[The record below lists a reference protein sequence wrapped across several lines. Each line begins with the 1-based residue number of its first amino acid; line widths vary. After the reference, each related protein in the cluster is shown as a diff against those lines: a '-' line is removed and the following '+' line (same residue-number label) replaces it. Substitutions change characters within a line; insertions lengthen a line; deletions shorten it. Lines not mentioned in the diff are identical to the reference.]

1 MTDILGHKK
10 VFDVLEKSAT
20 DRQTAQSYLFSGK
33 EGIGKLHVAIEFACM
48 LNCPHYSPTDHLQCG
63 ICDRI
68 RKGNHPDV
76 RIETPIK
83 GSVKIDR
90 VRYLQSFLKY
100 SPVEAPFRVIIID
113 DAHLINRAAQNA
125 LLKTLEEPPAYSL
138 MILVTSRSSHLLP
151 TVRSR
156 LRKVMFSPLIR
167 SVITKELVRIKN
179 ISEEEAQ
186 TIAGLSSGSLGRAL
200 ELHSEGVTNLRKSVM
215 DFFNAG
221 PKFGLAPLLELSAQ
235 VSIDQR
241 KLFDAIEFGMTW
253 IRDLMTLK
261 LGGLAFN
268 VINTDLIDILRSS
281 AQHYSI
287 EELLTIRDLMS
298 NGLALVDSE
307 TNINRNL
314 LSDVMFLRIRQTMSR
329 KSA

>member
-1 MTDILGHKK
+1 
-10 VFDVLEKSAT
+10 
-20 DRQTAQSYLFSGK
+20 
-33 EGIGKLHVAIEFACM
+33 
-48 LNCPHYSPTDHLQCG
+48 
-63 ICDRI
+63 
-68 RKGNHPDV
+68 
-76 RIETPIK
+76 
-83 GSVKIDR
+83 
-90 VRYLQSFLKY
+90 
-100 SPVEAPFRVIIID
+100 
-113 DAHLINRAAQNA
+113 
-125 LLKTLEEPPAYSL
+125 
-138 MILVTSRSSHLLP
+138 
-151 TVRSR
+151 
-156 LRKVMFSPLIR
+156 MFSPLIR

-235 VSIDQR
+235 VSVDQR

-253 IRDLMTLK
+253 IRDLMTIK
-261 LGGLAFN
+261 LGGLAFS

-298 NGLALVDSE
+298 NVLALVDSE

-314 LSDVMFLRIRQTMSR
+314 LSDVMFLRIRQTMSG
-329 KSA
+329 KSV